1 MIGDDT
7 NSVKSLPH
15 NFAKK
20 RYTDRVFFAEKRER
34 KKEKVNNEER
44 ALLSEIWEAYECGR
58 DYKSRIGLYE
68 RVAENERFYR
78 GDQWRGVESEG
89 LPTPVFN
96 LVRRVATY
104 LVSSVL
110 GYKISVRFDD
120 SALALKESSPA
131 RKKAR
136 DNLETLSKLVCD
148 RWERQGMDKLFREA
162 LTDAVIS
169 GDGVFYCWFDD
180 NALSDIG
187 HRGDVRTSLVDS
199 VDLFAADMN
208 SPDIQSQDYVILSGR
223 SSVAKL
229 RAQARRAGLSE
240 TDIMSIVPESIDGE
254 RVSSDGELYENEDD
268 GAGKCRYLIRFT
280 RDERGYVK
288 FEKVTKNVVLSNVK
302 THLRYYP
309 IVLFNWE
316 TKKHSLHG
324 NSPITEMIGNQKYVN
339 KAFAMEMKHMIDS
352 AFSKVIYDKRLIPEW
367 NNEVGQAIGVM
378 SGGDVSGAVTTV
390 GVGQM
395 QEGYIDIID
404 RVITYTK
411 ELSGATDTALGE
423 VDPTNTS
430 AILALR
436 EAADLPL
443 DGVRSELYRAIEELS
458 LVWVD
463 MAKEYMPSGVKYLF
477 GDQTVGYLD
486 FSGINVDDIRASAVI
501 GTSRRYSSSV
511 MLSTLNSLLEKGHIN
526 FEEYLEQLPDGVID
540 GRDVLLRGIRGRKAN
555 EEDERSEVSKG
566 EGENGAM

>member
-1 MIGDDT
+1 M
-7 NSVKSLPH
+7 NKE
-15 NFAKK
+15 
-20 RYTDRVFFAEKRER
+20 EKE
-34 KKEKVNNEER
+34 
-44 ALLSEIWEAYECGR
+44 LLSGIWSAYEYGR
-58 DYKSRIGLYE
+58 DYKSRIGLYS

-78 GDQWRGVESEG
+78 GDQWRGVDSEG

-96 LVRRVATY
+96 LVRRVASY
-104 LVSSVL
+104 LVSSIM
-110 GYKISVRFDD
+110 GYKVSVRFDD
-120 SALALKESSPA
+120 SALTLSDSSPA
-131 RKKAR
+131 RREAR
-136 DNLETLSKLVCD
+136 ANLETLSRLIGD
-148 RWERQGMDKLFREA
+148 RWERQGMDKIFRDA

-169 GDGVFYCWFDD
+169 GDGVFYCWFDG
-180 NALSDIG
+180 NVSSDTG
-187 HRGDVRTSLVDS
+187 HRGDIRTSVIAG

-208 SPDIQSQDYVILSGR
+208 SPDIQSQDYVIISGR
-223 SSVAKL
+223 RSVAAL
-229 RAQARRAGLSE
+229 RAEARRKGVSE
-240 TDIMSIVPESIDGE
+240 SDILSIVPESTDTESI
-254 RVSSDGELYENEDD
+254 SSDGELYENEDD
-268 GAGKCRYLIRFT
+268 GAGKCRYLIRFS
-280 RDERGYVK
+280 RDDRGFVK
-288 FEKVTKNVVLSNVK
+288 FEKVTKNVVISRVE
-302 THLRYYP
+302 TGLRYYP

-316 TKKHSLHG
+316 AKKNSLHG
-324 NSPITEMIGNQKYVN
+324 STPISEMIGNQKYIN
-339 KAFAMEMKHMIDS
+339 KAFAMEMKHMIDT

-395 QEGYIDIID
+395 QEGYIDVID

-411 ELSGATDTALGE
+411 ELAGATDTALGE

-443 DGVRSELYRAIEELS
+443 DGVRIELYRAIEELS

-477 GDQTVGYLD
+477 GDQTIGYLD
-486 FSGINVDDIRASAVI
+486 LTKINVDDIRAKVEI

-511 MLSTLNSLLEKGHIN
+511 MLSTLNSLLDKGYIS

-540 GRDVLLRGIRGRKAN
+540 SRDALLREVRSRRADADEKAKESENLKGEEKDVGRDNDDRGDGGTK
-555 EEDERSEVSKG
+555 
-566 EGENGAM
+566 

>member
-1 MIGDDT
+1 M
-7 NSVKSLPH
+7 NKE
-15 NFAKK
+15 
-20 RYTDRVFFAEKRER
+20 EKE
-34 KKEKVNNEER
+34 
-44 ALLSEIWEAYECGR
+44 LLSGIWSAYEYGR
-58 DYKSRIGLYE
+58 DYKSRIGLYS

-78 GDQWRGVESEG
+78 GDQWRGVDSEG

-96 LVRRVATY
+96 LVRRVASY
-104 LVSSVL
+104 LVSSIM
-110 GYKISVRFDD
+110 GYKVSVRFDD
-120 SALALKESSPA
+120 SALTLSDSSPA
-131 RKKAR
+131 RREAR
-136 DNLETLSKLVCD
+136 ENLETLSRLIGD
-148 RWERQGMDKLFREA
+148 RWERQGMDKIFRDA

-169 GDGVFYCWFDD
+169 GDGVFYCWFDG
-180 NALSDIG
+180 NVSSDTG
-187 HRGDVRTSLVDS
+187 HRGDIRTSVIAG

-208 SPDIQSQDYVILSGR
+208 SPDIQSQDYVIISGR
-223 SSVAKL
+223 RSVAAL
-229 RAQARRAGLSE
+229 RAEARRKGVSE
-240 TDIMSIVPESIDGE
+240 SDILSIVPESTDVESI
-254 RVSSDGELYENEDD
+254 SSDGELYENEDD
-268 GAGKCRYLIRFT
+268 GAGKCRYLIRFS
-280 RDERGYVK
+280 RDARGFVK
-288 FEKVTKNVVLSNVK
+288 FEKVTKNVVISRVQ
-302 THLRYYP
+302 TGLRYYP

-316 TKKHSLHG
+316 TKKNSLHG
-324 NSPITEMIGNQKYVN
+324 STPITEMIGNQKYIN
-339 KAFAMEMKHMIDS
+339 KAFAMEMKHMIDT

-395 QEGYIDIID
+395 QDGYIDIID

-411 ELSGATDTALGE
+411 ELAGATDTALGE

-443 DGVRSELYRAIEELS
+443 DGVRIELYRAIEELS

-477 GDQTVGYLD
+477 GDQTIGYLD
-486 FSGINVDDIRASAVI
+486 LTKINVDDIRAKVEI

-511 MLSTLNSLLEKGHIN
+511 MLSTLNSLLDKGYIS

-540 GRDVLLRGIRGRKAN
+540 SRDALLREVRSRRADADEKESEKLKGEEKDVGRDDDSGGT
-555 EEDERSEVSKG
+555 E
-566 EGENGAM
+566 